1 MSEGLIAVEWGTA
14 QLRARLFR
22 GDGDTLD
29 THVEVVRLAD
39 LGRDGIVE
47 HIDRLRARW
56 PHSHGPLLLSG
67 MIGSAMGWEEI
78 ARIDCPA
85 DPEAIAAGAVARRI
99 GRHAALFLPGLA
111 CEQRF
116 GDPDVLRGE
125 EVAVIGALE
134 RSAGRAGLFLSVPGM
149 HGKWLVH
156 DGAQVTQFHTSM
168 TVELYRV
175 LAERSVLAPLMAAEP
190 SEGAAFRE
198 GVARGAEGGGLGRL
212 LFAAR
217 SNVQAGRMPAG
228 DASSF
233 LWGVVIGSDVREN
246 MPLAPGAACLVA
258 GAPMVASLFVAAIRQ
273 LGGTVEL
280 GDGEK
285 LTAAGF
291 LRLAALLRSR
301 GMFA

>member
-1 MSEGLIAVEWGTA
+1 MSGDLIAVEWGTM

-22 GDGDTLD
+22 RDGTALD
-29 THVEVVRLAD
+29 THVETVRLTD
-39 LGRDGIVE
+39 LGRAGIVE
-47 HIDRLRARW
+47 HVERLRARW
-56 PHSHGPLLLSG
+56 PGVRGPLLLSG

-78 ARIDCPA
+78 ARIACPA
-85 DPEAIAAGAVARRI
+85 GPEAIADGAVTGRI
-99 GRHAALFLPGLA
+99 GEHAVVFLPGLA

-125 EVAVIGALE
+125 EVAAIGALE
-134 RSAGRAGLFLSVPGM
+134 QSAGRAGLFLSVPGM
-149 HGKWLVH
+149 HGKWLAY
-156 DGAQVTQFHTSM
+156 DGAAITQFHTSM

-190 SEGAAFRE
+190 NEGAAFRA

-217 SNVQAGRMPAG
+217 SNVQAGRMPAD
-228 DASSF
+228 DAASF
-233 LWGVVIGSDVREN
+233 LWGIMIGSDVREN
-246 MPLAPGAACLVA
+246 MPLASGAACLVA
-258 GAPMVASLFVAAIRQ
+258 GALMVAPLFVAAIRQ
-273 LGGTVEL
+273 LGGAAEL
-280 GDGEK
+280 GDGDS

-291 LRLAALLRSR
+291 LRLAALLRAK

>member
-1 MSEGLIAVEWGTA
+1 VTGELIAVEWGTM
-14 QLRARLFR
+14 QLRVRLFGR
-22 GDGDTLD
+22 DGDTLD
-29 THVEVVRLAD
+29 THVEAVRLAD

-47 HIDRLRARW
+47 HVDRLRERW
-56 PHSHGPLLLSG
+56 PDIRGPLLLSG
-67 MIGSAMGWEEI
+67 MIGSAMGWREV
-78 ARIDCPA
+78 ARVDCPA
-85 DPEAIAAGAVARRI
+85 GSEAIADGAVGGRI
-99 GRHAALFLPGLA
+99 GDQAVIFLPGLA

-125 EVAVIGALE
+125 EVAAIGALE
-134 RSAGRAGLFLSVPGM
+134 QSGGRAGLLLSVPGM
-149 HGKWLVH
+149 HGKWLTH
-156 DGAQVTQFHTSM
+156 DGATITQFHTSM

-175 LAERSVLAPLMAAEP
+175 LAERSVLTPLMAAEP
-190 SEGAAFRE
+190 EDGAAFRA

-217 SNVQAGRMPAG
+217 SNVQAGRMSAD
-228 DASSF
+228 DAASF
-233 LWGVVIGSDVREN
+233 LWGIVIGSDVREN
-246 MPLAPGAACLVA
+246 LPLAPGAVCLVA

-280 GDGEK
+280 GDGDR

-291 LRLAALLRSR
+291 LRLAALLRSK

>member
-1 MSEGLIAVEWGTA
+1 
-14 QLRARLFR
+14 
-22 GDGDTLD
+22 
-29 THVEVVRLAD
+29 
-39 LGRDGIVE
+39 
-47 HIDRLRARW
+47 
-56 PHSHGPLLLSG
+56 

-78 ARIDCPA
+78 ARIACPA
-85 DPEAIAAGAVARRI
+85 GPEAIADGAVTGRI
-99 GRHAALFLPGLA
+99 GEHAVVFLPGLA

-125 EVAVIGALE
+125 EVAAIGALE
-134 RSAGRAGLFLSVPGM
+134 QSAGRAGLFLSVPGM
-149 HGKWLVH
+149 HGKWLAH
-156 DGAQVTQFHTSM
+156 DGAAITQFHTSM

-190 SEGAAFRE
+190 NEGAAFRA

-217 SNVQAGRMPAG
+217 SNVQAGRMPAD
-228 DASSF
+228 DAASF
-233 LWGVVIGSDVREN
+233 LWGIMIGSDVREN

-258 GAPMVASLFVAAIRQ
+258 GALMVAPLFVAAIRQ
-273 LGGTVEL
+273 LGGAAEL
-280 GDGEK
+280 GDGDG

-291 LRLAALLRSR
+291 LRLAALLRAK